1 METRPMSRTPGKRK
15 PRRTPKGTQADVSD
29 LKQITTLLGGEPLRR
44 DRLIEYLHLVQD
56 TYGHIPARHVRAL
69 AQLMNLPQ
77 TEIWETASFYAHFD
91 PVREGDA
98 PPPPLTV
105 RVCESP
111 SCQLAG
117 AGELLASLRACCS
130 SDKVRIVSS
139 PCMGRCDS
147 APAVLFGAR
156 PIAPASVARL
166 KSTLSDGKTGAEMPD
181 HEPLDTYLAG
191 GGYALLKACRSGGHT
206 PKSIMETLDQA
217 GLRGMGGAG
226 FPAGRKW
233 GFVRAGAT
241 PRYLA
246 VNADE
251 GEPGTFK
258 DRYYLERH
266 PHRMLEG
273 ALVAAWAIEAARI
286 YIYVRDEYRAILD
299 LLKTEVQ
306 ALEAAGL
313 VEPDFIELRR
323 GAGAYVC
330 GEESAMIESIEG
342 KRGLPRHRP
351 PYVAQSG
358 LFGRPTLEHNVET
371 LYWIRRII
379 ERGADD
385 YAAHGRHGSKGLR
398 SFSVSGRV
406 RKPGVYLAPAGIT
419 LNELLAEHCG
429 GMADGHTLK
438 AWLPGGASGGI
449 LPAHLADTPMDFGTL
464 EKYGAFTGSGAVIVL
479 SDRDD
484 LKAVARNLMAFFAEE
499 SCGQCSPCRLGCAA
513 AVKLLQA
520 DHWDKAVLGELGQTM
535 RDASICGL
543 GQAAPNVFESLLRH
557 FPEEVS

>member
-1 METRPMSRTPGKRK
+1 MESLNQMT
-15 PRRTPKGTQADVSD
+15 V
-29 LKQITTLLGGEPLRR
+29 LLGGEPLRR
-44 DRLIEYLHLVQD
+44 ERLVEYLHLVQD
-56 TYGHIPARHVRAL
+56 RYGHLPAGHLRAL

-91 PVREGDA
+91 PVREGET

-105 RVCESP
+105 RVCDSL

-117 AGELLASLRACCS
+117 AEKLLESLRACCR
-130 SDKVRIVSS
+130 SDEVRIVRG
-139 PCMGRCDS
+139 PCMGHCDS
-147 APAVLFGAR
+147 APAALFGAR

-166 KSTLSDGKTGAEMPD
+166 KAALSNGATGAEIPD
-181 HEPLDTYLAG
+181 YEPLDTYRAG
-191 GGYALLKACRSGGHT
+191 GGYTLLEACRAGEHT
-206 PKSIMETLDQA
+206 PESLMDMLNEA

-233 GFVRAGAT
+233 AFVRAGAS

-258 DRYYLERH
+258 DRYYLERR
-266 PHRMLEG
+266 PHLMLEG
-273 ALVAAWAIEAARI
+273 ALIAAWAIEAARV
-286 YIYVRDEYRAILD
+286 YIYVRDEYRAILA
-299 LLKTEVQ
+299 LLQTETA

-313 VEPDFIELRR
+313 VEPGFIELRR
-323 GAGAYVC
+323 GAGSYVC

-351 PYVAQSG
+351 PYVATSG

-379 ERGADD
+379 ERGAAD
-385 YAAHGRHGSKGLR
+385 YAAQGRHGGKGLR

-406 RKPGVYLAPAGIT
+406 KKPGVYLAPAGIT
-419 LNELLAEHCG
+419 LNELLRDYCG
-429 GMADGHTLK
+429 GMAEGHRLK

-449 LPAHLADTPMDFGTL
+449 LPARLADTPMDFGTL
-464 EKYGAFTGSGAVIVL
+464 EKYGAFTGSGAIIVL

-520 DHWDKAVLGELGQTM
+520 DHWDSGLLGELGRTM

-543 GQAAPNVFESLLRH
+543 GQAAPNVFETLLRY

>member
-1 METRPMSRTPGKRK
+1 MSNTPRKRK
-15 PRRTPKGTQADVSD
+15 PRRTPKGTQADID
-29 LKQITTLLGGEPLRR
+29 TLKQMTALLGPDPLRR
-44 DRLIEYLHLVQD
+44 ERLIEYLHLVQD
-56 TYGHIPARHVRAL
+56 RYGHIPVGYIRAL

-77 TEIWETASFYAHFD
+77 ADIWETASFYAHFD
-91 PVREGDA
+91 PVREGET

-105 RVCESP
+105 RVCNSL

-117 AGELLASLRACCS
+117 ANELLDSLRACCS
-130 SDKVRIVSS
+130 SDQVRIVRS

-147 APAVLFGAR
+147 APAALFGAR
-156 PIAPASVARL
+156 PIAHASVARL
-166 KSTLSDGKTGAEMPD
+166 KEALSDGETGAEIPD
-181 HEPLDTYLAG
+181 YEPLDTYLAS
-191 GGYALLKACRSGGHT
+191 GGYGLLSACRAGEHT
-206 PKSIMETLDQA
+206 PETIIHTLGRA

-226 FPAGRKW
+226 FPAGQKW
-233 GFVRAGAT
+233 CFVRAGDG

-258 DRYYLERH
+258 DRYYLERR
-266 PHRMLEG
+266 PHLMLEG
-273 ALVAAWAIEAARI
+273 ALIAAWAIEATRVYI
-286 YIYVRDEYRAILD
+286 YIRDEYRAILA

-306 ALEAAGL
+306 AMEAAGL
-313 VEPDFIELRR
+313 VEPDYIELRR

-351 PYVAQSG
+351 PYVAASG

-379 ERGADD
+379 ERGAED
-385 YAAHGRHGSKGLR
+385 YAARGRHGGKGLR

-406 RKPGVYLAPAGIT
+406 KNPGVYLAPAGIT
-419 LNELLAEHCG
+419 LNELLAGHCG
-429 GMADGHTLK
+429 GMADGHELK

-464 EKYGAFTGSGAVIVL
+464 EPYGAFTGSGAIVVL
-479 SDRDD
+479 SDKDD
-484 LKAVARNLMAFFAEE
+484 LKAVARNLMVFFAEE

-513 AVKLLQA
+513 AVRLLQA
-520 DHWDKAVLGELGQTM
+520 DHWDKELLTELGQTM

-557 FPEEVS
+557 FPEEVK